1 MGVKGFVQ
9 GGIASIITRCLTH
22 PLDLI
27 KVRMQLQG
35 ESAHV
40 FALNGASCS
49 TMTMPRP
56 PTTGPISEGVNIFG
70 TEGVVALFSGVS
82 VIVLH
87 QTLYST
93 TRMGPFE
100 IFKEKWS
107 DPNTGTTVENPADVT
122 MARMQADGRLPAAQW
137 RNYKGVADAIS
148 RMVKH
153 LIFVHVL
160 LQAAHI
166 HY

>member
-9 GGIASIITRCLTH
+9 GGIAFIIAGCLTH

-35 ESAHV
+35 ESTPV
-40 FALNGASCS
+40 FALNGASGS

-56 PTTGPISEGVNIFG
+56 PLAGPISVGVKIFRIEGV
-70 TEGVVALFSGVS
+70 TALFLGDSTT
-82 VIVLH
+82 VLR

-93 TRMGPFE
+93 TRMGLFE

-107 DPNTGTTVENPADVT
+107 DPNT
-122 MARMQADGRLPAAQW
+122 ADGRLPAAQ
-137 RNYKGVADAIS
+137 RSNYKGVADANP

-153 LIFVHVL
+153 LIFVCVL
-160 LQAAHI
+160 LQAAHL
-166 HY
+166 HH